1 MKRYTV
7 EVPIVA
13 VCYVEVEAESE
24 KEAIDLAFQSDEL
37 SLENVEEWEAYRII
51 AEGNCLHTNYNRANV
66 VSEEE
71 VEESEG

>member
-37 SLENVEEWEAYRII
+37 NLENVKEWDAYRTIV
-51 AEGNCLHTNYNRANV
+51 EGNCLYTNYNRAQV
-66 VSEEE
+66 VFEEE
-71 VEESEG
+71 MEN